1 MFQRWSNKNSPEK
14 SPCFESLPLKVR
26 LFLATL
32 HGNRPVASCPAS
44 AGNLLPIEM
53 WLLAIKPWISKK
65 SSPQKTLP
73 WVPGFFW
80 RNRPF
85 ATSNDWPL
93 KNKQPLKQK
102 HQHPRHF
109 SNRQNTSACHCGDGA
124 MLTGSSTCQV
134 NETLDD
140 DQLLGTSLPTK
151 QSKQF
156 FQVFFLIAWC
166 KIEIIFTRPSWS
178 KII

>member
-44 AGNLLPIEM
+44 AGNLLPNVVASHQAM
-53 WLLAIKPWISKK
+53 DFSSG

-73 WVPGFFW
+73 WDRSVFFGEID
-80 RNRPF
+80 R